1 MISRILVL
9 AENLSEFR
17 SWLLDSGLR
26 ETDPDVMYLSRPEQL
41 RGYTHVKV
49 IRCRRWELN
58 PMASE
63 IEREIGFM
71 RQRSASR

>member
-9 AENLSEFR
+9 AENHAAFR
-17 SWLLDSGLR
+17 AWLRDSGLR
-26 ETDPDVMYLSRPEQL
+26 ENDPDVMYLSRPERL

-49 IRCRRWELN
+49 IRCRRWDEN

-63 IEREIGFM
+63 IEREIDFM